1 MEGINTKIPAIEL
14 EIEGIKLEIEGSK
27 QEIRDLT
34 TQESNK
40 TLSEEMQLEI
50 LRSKTAEKNR
60 ITAKENI
67 IAAKENIIAAL
78 INEKTEVMKL
88 SAGMAQKRLSS
99 TNSPF
104 PRNPAQHPIILTSYR
119 LMISVLTHLNY
130 FRMTTSS
137 PSLHFALR

>member
-1 MEGINTKIPAIEL
+1 MEGINTRIPAIEL

-27 QEIRDLT
+27 QVIRDLT

-60 ITAKENI
+60 IT
-67 IAAKENIIAAL
+67 AKENIIAAL